1 MHSRTL
7 KRYGWFVGE
16 CTSRD
21 QFFTAKGGFEPER
34 DKHLIRNSA
43 LTNWRVNGVC
53 RLAGMRN
60 PDPDTLKAAG
70 LDTSKIPSINYRQGF
85 KEAALSDDAKPKLDE
100 IRNWLMTLC
109 SNDATQAK
117 AKLKELT
124 AFNDFKGVEDPKKL
138 SEKQIAILHPKV
150 KKLVEAQNKAAQTEE
165 REPGMDDK

>member
-70 LDTSKIPSINYRQGF
+70 LDVSKIPAIDYKKGF
-85 KEAALSDDAKPKLDE
+85 KEIALPEEAKGKLAD
-100 IRNWLMTLC
+100 IRVWLMVLC
-109 SNDATQAK
+109 GNDKEKAK

-124 AFNDFKGVEDPKKL
+124 AFKDFAGVEDSNKL
-138 SEKQIAILHPKV
+138 SERQLSILHPKI
-150 KKLVEAQNKAAQTEE
+150 KKLMDAHTAPTAEE
-165 REPGMDDK
+165 RQPGEEG